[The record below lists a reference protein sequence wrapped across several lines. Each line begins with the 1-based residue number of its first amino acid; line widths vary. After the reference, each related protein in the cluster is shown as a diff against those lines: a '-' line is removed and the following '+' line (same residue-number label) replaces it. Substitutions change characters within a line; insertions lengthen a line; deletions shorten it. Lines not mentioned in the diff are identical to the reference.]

1 MRNSTL
7 KICAMLLVFCTSA
20 IHLQAMDEWDGVT
33 IAKGFYSGTGTKA
46 NPYKIFTASQFLYFI
61 QQVKDGN
68 TFNGQHIELC
78 NDIAFSHEAI
88 SGGDFYGDFDG
99 NDHTIQVNAYWR
111 YQDNWYSWRLFDL
124 YGSMHDVQFVRA
136 NGMMSIYEG
145 GILYNCRFEFPNG
158 SYHGSWTV
166 FLNGGTIAN
175 CVSNSA
181 NFKNGSKYGGSYGLV
196 YGNQSNSY
204 SSNCYFPIT
213 SRPYGNDTPASNYY
227 GVIENCGEEA
237 GNDWVSSHTERAYKS
252 WPLTFNPTY
261 PDYNVTMTFVD
272 EYGFVSYDAKTYLA
286 NSTIGELP
294 IPDVDNTFLGWKCNG
309 KYVQSTDVI
318 THDMVLYADW
328 KHEIKVQPT
337 IYEPSVFTNDKEHAN
352 YQWYYQER
360 MPIFF
365 EDITNSTSTQT
376 KYIEVSDDDVILSFD
391 FEAHGY
397 EHSGNY
403 SDYEEEAWITVNG
416 ETIVYVYSE
425 KEGSYSCQVSAGTHK
440 ISCRRSDIT
449 NIRIS
454 CPTDTLANE
463 TSSVLPKQTIMN
475 RPGAYFCKVTYSN
488 NGDELISDFVDY
500 EKLTTIDN
508 VTYVVNEDA
517 TATVLWAADN
527 AVDITIPETVIYNN
541 TSYPVTSISSKAFV
555 DCTSLESI
563 KCKAQNIPVLLGGT
577 TFEELNPS
585 NLTLYVLIGNESA
598 YSKAEGW
605 KEFGKIIGVETEVEL
620 VDGQTFTNNNNKV
633 IDNIT
638 YTRTLPNLEWNSLFV
653 PFEIPVSDLTDY
665 YDVAYIN
672 DIHSYDWD
680 FNGEIDQMEME
691 VIYIKEGTLH
701 ANHPYLIRAK
711 YDGAKEMTIG
721 VTDATLYSSAKAD
734 RTSITCSSA
743 YTNFEVVGTY
753 EKMTAEELN
762 GCYAINTSGAWTQI
776 TNGGE
781 LNPFRLYM
789 TITSRDGSPVKVSQ
803 SAQARINIRVQGE
816 DTETDITDTEN
827 RKVKTENVDLTGR
840 RVERIQNGIYIVN
853 GKKVVSTQ

>member
-7 KICAMLLVFCTSA
+7 KICAMLLAFCTST
-20 IHLQAMDEWDGVT
+20 IHLHAMDEWDGKT
-33 IAKGFYSGTGTKA
+33 IAKGFYSGIGTKSD
-46 NPYKIFTASQFLYFI
+46 PYRIFTASQFLYFI
-61 QQVKDGN
+61 QQIKDGN
-68 TFNGQHIELC
+68 TFSNQYIDLC
-78 NDIAFSHEAI
+78 NDIAFSHEAVD
-88 SGGDFYGDFDG
+88 GYGDFCGDFDG
-99 NDHTIQVNAYWR
+99 NDHKIQINTDGDESYYWNFCR
-111 YQDNWYSWRLFDL
+111 L
-124 YGSMHDVQFVRA
+124 YGSIHDVQFVNA
-136 NGMMSIYEG
+136 CNIMSIYTG
-145 GILYNCRFEFPNG
+145 GILYNCRFEFNG
-158 SYHGSWTV
+158 YHGSYTV
-166 FLNGGTIAN
+166 DLEGGTIAN

-181 NFKNGSKYGGSYGLV
+181 YFRNSYKYGGAYGFV
-196 YGNQSNSY
+196 NSGSSGY
-204 SSNCYFPIT
+204 CSNCYFPIT
-213 SRPYGNDTPASNYY
+213 SISYGGSYASNYY
-227 GVIENCGEEA
+227 GVTESCGEAA
-237 GNDWVSSHTERAYKS
+237 GNDWVQSHTERAYKS

-294 IPDVDNTFLGWKCNG
+294 IPDVDHTFLGWKYNG
-309 KYVQSTDVI
+309 TYVQSTDVI

-337 IYEPSVFTNDKEHAN
+337 IYEPSVLCNDKEHAK

-360 MPIFF
+360 MPIIFD
-365 EDITNSTSTQT
+365 DITNSTSTQT

-397 EHSGNY
+397 EYSGNY
-403 SDYEEEAWITVNG
+403 RDYEEEAWITVNG

-517 TATVLWAADN
+517 TATVLWVADK
-527 AVDITIPETVIYNN
+527 AVDITILETVYYDGVN
-541 TSYPVTSISSKAFV
+541 YPVTSISSKAFV
-555 DCTSLESI
+555 DCTSLASI
-563 KCKAQNIPVLLGGT
+563 KCKTRDGPALLGNT
-577 TFEELNPS
+577 TFEGLKAS
-585 NLTLYVLIGNESA
+585 NVTLYVLIGNESA